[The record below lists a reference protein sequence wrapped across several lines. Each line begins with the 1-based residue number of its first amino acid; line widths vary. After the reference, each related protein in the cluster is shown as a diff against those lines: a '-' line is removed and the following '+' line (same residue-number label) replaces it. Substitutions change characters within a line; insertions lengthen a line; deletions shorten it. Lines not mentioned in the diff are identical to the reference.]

1 MDIIT
6 DDNFFIDEP
15 IKLRNNFFNKDN
27 SPLQMVDLLAAKNK
41 LHHDHTNYN
50 KRPTSL
56 VMLLKF
62 CANKHPPSNA
72 MRIKVDE
79 LLDRV
84 LFVDFNRQQLIETLR
99 RPEYRLN
106 SIEHVI
112 QLLRKILAKFNQ
124 NDRAAADWLFVILDA
139 YFVELATTDEA
150 SDLLEQIS
158 AHVNLKCAL
167 LRETENT
174 KCLLKSIVA
183 TETTKKDASN
193 DNGNTG
199 PANKV
204 KIQQRHKKRPRYCIE
219 HIEF

>member
-27 SPLQMVDLLAAKNK
+27 SPLPMVDLLAAKKHN
-41 LHHDHTNYN
+41 HDHINYN
-50 KRPTSL
+50 ERPTSL

-62 CANKHPPSNA
+62 CANKQPPTTNG
-72 MRIKVDE
+72 MRMKVDE

-99 RPEYRLN
+99 RPEYRLT

-150 SDLLEQIS
+150 TDVLEQIS
-158 AHVNLKCAL
+158 AHINSQCAL

-174 KCLLKSIVA
+174 KCLLRSIVPTIDNNKNDTSIDNNRTGSA
-183 TETTKKDASN
+183 T
-193 DNGNTG
+193 
-199 PANKV
+199 KV
-204 KIQQRHKKRPRYCIE
+204 KQQNKRKRPSYCIE